1 MPEWIALD
9 CHRPAM
15 ALEGMTSKSDV
26 ISAAV
31 VMEAR

>member
-26 ISAAV
+26 SSGGV
-31 VMEAR
+31 LTEAR